1 FGTGTE
7 DYFGYAW
14 CDPSEFEHAFHS
26 QTQDN
31 DNMGYQPMNRWH
43 IIDNIPFQESFEGY
57 MEKYF
62 PNHWPTQYSTVVY
75 WYLDPEGEDPIEE
88 TPVEDRFGY
97 EIPYNVFREEGVVEA
112 ENLQIKEN
120 TGGWVSPDVWAH
132 ETLYED
138 VSGHK
143 VLIWNANPNNSNV
156 LQLSFDWPEI
166 GRASCR

>member
-1 FGTGTE
+1 
-7 DYFGYAW
+7 
-14 CDPSEFEHAFHS
+14 
-26 QTQDN
+26 
-31 DNMGYQPMNRWH
+31 PMNRWH

-156 LQLSFDWPEI
+156 LQLSFDWPEGGTYTVELNKVNSRDGGKFEFI
-166 GRASCR
+166 LNDE